1 MDLRWHLKRLPRK
14 YTLIYLNYTLIYIE
28 YTLIYLNYLIYKPWE
43 SLPKLASA
51 RVFVDQ

>member
-14 YTLIYLNYTLIYIE
+14 YTLIYIE
-28 YTLIYLNYLIYKPWE
+28 YTLNYLIYKPWE

>member
-14 YTLIYLNYTLIYIE
+14 YTLIYIE

>member
-14 YTLIYLNYTLIYIE
+14 YTLIYIEYTLIYLI
-28 YTLIYLNYLIYKPWE
+28 YLIYLNYLIYKPWE